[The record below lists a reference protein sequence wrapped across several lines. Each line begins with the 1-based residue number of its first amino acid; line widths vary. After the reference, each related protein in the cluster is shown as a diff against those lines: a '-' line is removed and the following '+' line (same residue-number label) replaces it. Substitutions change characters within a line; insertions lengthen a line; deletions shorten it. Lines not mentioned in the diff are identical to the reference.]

1 MFLQHCCIN
10 LIKCHC
16 ALLLAEQRLIKLLET
31 TTACALPTPHI
42 WIVHNRCGK
51 ILHRD
56 GNAILAQ
63 GALCALAAHLRRSW
77 PGSTLL
83 LRKHASL
90 QSNATE
96 EPHDATIKACP
107 ERAEAEP
114 LRNPFPP
121 AGSSLRLST
130 PFPMFK
136 CSLDVIR

>member
-42 WIVHNRCGK
+42 WIVHHRCGK

-96 EPHDATIKACP
+96 EPHDTTKLA
-107 ERAEAEP
+107 RWAEAEP
-114 LRNPFPP
+114 LRNTFPLFFY
-121 AGSSLRLST
+121 SLRLST
-130 PFPMFK
+130 PFPM
-136 CSLDVIR
+136 SSVPST